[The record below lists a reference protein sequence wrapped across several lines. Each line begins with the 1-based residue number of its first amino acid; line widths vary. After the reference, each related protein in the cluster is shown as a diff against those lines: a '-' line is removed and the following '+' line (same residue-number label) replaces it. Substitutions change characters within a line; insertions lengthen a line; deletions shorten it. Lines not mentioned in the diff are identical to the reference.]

1 MHTAAGQRGCSEP
14 SADSRAE
21 AARTLASLIVRTC
34 RGAPSED
41 DDETLKSILAKH
53 PDLLTRRGST
63 RGSIST
69 SRAGVR
75 PLSSDTTAGCSDAES
90 ASQLDPAT
98 NTPSKATE
106 RAGLTSSSNTL
117 RAPPRFA
124 ARRRS
129 SVPDMSLS
137 VNGGGVSVSQAALG
151 GACLTAAAA
160 AGTSGSEYAEVS
172 TRRSSAVTFVS
183 ESSNTIP
190 CEGMRDFG
198 PFMRAIPLFDTSGL
212 ERMVQHDVNPAVRAA
227 CPTTTDGSSRG
238 GRRGSTLSIISD
250 GDESAGPAASPV
262 EEPAPAALAR
272 RGSLFSVDPTEILG
286 MTRTPCFATSPSDA
300 ELFKNSST
308 PIIPRHLVTPCSGR
322 SHGGLQVPT
331 PKSPNVEA
339 GGWDMSSL
347 TKPEAALMLQSLLEA
362 ASLGAEPDSRDITNV
377 LIGQLVRAHPELVA
391 PASGID
397 ATH

>member
-1 MHTAAGQRGCSEP
+1 MHTTAGQRGCSEP
-14 SADSRAE
+14 SAHSRAE
-21 AARTLASLIVRTC
+21 AARTLASLIMRTC

-41 DDETLKSILAKH
+41 GDETLKSILAKH

-69 SRAGVR
+69 RC
-75 PLSSDTTAGCSDAES
+75 SDTES
-90 ASQLDPAT
+90 TSQLDPAT
-98 NTPSKATE
+98 NSPSKANE
-106 RAGLTSSSNTL
+106 RVALTSSNTL
-117 RAPPRFA
+117 LAPPRFA

-137 VNGGGVSVSQAALG
+137 VNGGGVSVSQAALS
-151 GACLTAAAA
+151 GACLTAA

-190 CEGMRDFG
+190 CEGMRDSG

-212 ERMVQHDVNPAVRAA
+212 ERMAQHGVNPAVRIA
-227 CPTTTDGSSRG
+227 CPTTADGSSQG

-308 PIIPRHLVTPCSGR
+308 PTIPRHLVTPHSGR

-347 TKPEAALMLQSLLEA
+347 TRSEAALMLQSLLEA

-377 LIGQLVRAHPELVA
+377 LIGQLVRAHPELLA

>member
-69 SRAGVR
+69 RC
-75 PLSSDTTAGCSDAES
+75 SDTES
-90 ASQLDPAT
+90 ASHLDPAG

-106 RAGLTSSSNTL
+106 RVALTSRNTL
-117 RAPPRFA
+117 LAPPRFA

-160 AGTSGSEYAEVS
+160 AAGTSGSEYIEVS

-190 CEGMRDFG
+190 CEGKRDSG

-212 ERMVQHDVNPAVRAA
+212 ERMAQHDVNPAVRIA
-227 CPTTTDGSSRG
+227 CPATTDGSSRG

-262 EEPAPAALAR
+262 EEPAPAALTR

-308 PIIPRHLVTPCSGR
+308 PTIPRHLVTPHSGR
-322 SHGGLQVPT
+322 SHGGLQV
-331 PKSPNVEA
+331 
-339 GGWDMSSL
+339 
-347 TKPEAALMLQSLLEA
+347 KPPAEGHSGMATVS
-362 ASLGAEPDSRDITNV
+362 GADTQVSQR
-377 LIGQLVRAHPELVA
+377 
-391 PASGID
+391 
-397 ATH
+397 